1 MNDRRNVL
9 VTGASSGVGAAVAS
23 AFGALGWSVVVGAR
37 RLERLAETARAIEA
51 AGGTAMVVPLDV
63 TRPGSIDACF
73 QAAEAKLGAIDVIV
87 NNAGIGIPGFITELG
102 AEDLER
108 ELATNLL
115 GPMLVTRRALPAML
129 EQRCG
134 DLVFVSSMNAVLP
147 RPLQAGYTAA
157 KAGIEG
163 FAAALRMD
171 LEGTGVRAITLRLGP
186 TYSEFG
192 FGWSPDVT
200 VRVVESWQRWGLL
213 RHTAMMAP
221 ERAAETIV
229 AAVTAPRG
237 AQMDVIQLNPEA
249 PLPE

>member
-1 MNDRRNVL
+1 MNDHRNVL
-9 VTGASSGVGAAVAS
+9 VTGASSGVGAAIAS
-23 AFGALGWSVVVGAR
+23 AFAALGWSVVVGAR

-63 TRPGSIDACF
+63 TRPASIDGCF
-73 QAAEAKLGAIDVIV
+73 EAAEAKLGPVDVVV
-87 NNAGIGIPGFITELG
+87 NNAGVGIPGLIHELG
-102 AEDLER
+102 VDDLER

-129 EQRCG
+129 ERRRG

-163 FAAALRMD
+163 FAGALRMD

-200 VRVVESWQRWGLL
+200 ARVVESWQHWGLL
-213 RHTAMMAP
+213 RHTAMMDP
-221 ERAAETIV
+221 QRAAETIV